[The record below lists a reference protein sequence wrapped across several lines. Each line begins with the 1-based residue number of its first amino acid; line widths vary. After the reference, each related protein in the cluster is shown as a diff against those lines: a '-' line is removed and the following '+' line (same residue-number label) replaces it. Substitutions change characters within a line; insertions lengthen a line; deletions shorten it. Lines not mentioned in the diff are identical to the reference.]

1 MRCRADRE
9 TIRLTFNLLSSD
21 FAVPPRP
28 HRAQEFPMSA
38 SATPPASLTHFSASE
53 LDMLAKT
60 ADALSAYLGKPVLAE
75 VVLGDDGTEWVTY
88 GVPMDENAKP
98 DEDQTHV
105 QLGGPG
111 ARLLGNRG
119 GLPQSDD
126 DTYDCLYLWAIEIS
140 LNEGERFIKLD
151 HDGEESA
158 WSDNLEDVLPFAL
171 TEEPVSED
179 PDAEDDE
186 DEEDE
191 EDEDDENGHGH
202 DHPHDHNHRH

>member
-1 MRCRADRE
+1 
-9 TIRLTFNLLSSD
+9 
-21 FAVPPRP
+21 
-28 HRAQEFPMSA
+28 MSA

-179 PDAEDDE
+179 PHAEDDE

>member
-1 MRCRADRE
+1 
-9 TIRLTFNLLSSD
+9 
-21 FAVPPRP
+21 
-28 HRAQEFPMSA
+28 MSA
-38 SATPPASLTHFSASE
+38 SATPPASLTHFSAPE

-75 VVLGDDGTEWVTY
+75 VVLGDEGTEWVTY
-88 GVPMDENAKP
+88 GVPMDEKAET
-98 DEDQTHV
+98 DEEQTHV
-105 QLGGPG
+105 QMGGPG

-126 DTYDCLYLWAIEIS
+126 DTYDCLYLWAIQIS
-140 LNEGERFIKLD
+140 LNDGERFIKLD

-171 TEEPVSED
+171 TEEPQTD
-179 PDAEDDE
+179 P

-191 EDEDDENGHGH
+191 EDDGADDEDDDTPYDDVHN
-202 DHPHDHNHRH
+202 HNHRH

>member
-1 MRCRADRE
+1 
-9 TIRLTFNLLSSD
+9 
-21 FAVPPRP
+21 
-28 HRAQEFPMSA
+28 MSA

-75 VVLGDDGTEWVTY
+75 VVLGDEGTEWVTY
-88 GVPMDENAKP
+88 GVPVDENAKP
-98 DEDQTHV
+98 DEEQTHV

-119 GLPQSDD
+119 GLPPSDD

-158 WSDNLEDVLPFAL
+158 WSDSLEDVLPFAL
-171 TEEPVSED
+171 TEEPVPED
-179 PDAEDDE
+179 PDED
-186 DEEDE
+186 EDE
-191 EDEDDENGHGH
+191 EDEDDADEEGGDHPG
-202 DHPHDHNHRH
+202 HPHDGGHRH

>member
-1 MRCRADRE
+1 
-9 TIRLTFNLLSSD
+9 
-21 FAVPPRP
+21 
-28 HRAQEFPMSA
+28 MSA

-98 DEDQTHV
+98 DEEQTHV

-140 LNEGERFIKLD
+140 LNEGERFVKLD

-158 WSDNLEDVLPFAL
+158 WSDSLEDVLPFAL
-171 TEEPVSED
+171 TEEPVPED
-179 PDAEDDE
+179 PDEDEDEDEDDE
-186 DEEDE
+186 DEDDADE
-191 EDEDDENGHGH
+191 HDGEVRDPPRDHGRR
-202 DHPHDHNHRH
+202 N

>member
-1 MRCRADRE
+1 
-9 TIRLTFNLLSSD
+9 
-21 FAVPPRP
+21 
-28 HRAQEFPMSA
+28 MSA
-38 SATPPASLTHFSASE
+38 SATPPTSLTHFSASE

-88 GVPMDENAKP
+88 GVPEDENAEA
-98 DEDQTHV
+98 DEKQTHV

-126 DTYDCLYLWAIEIS
+126 ETYDCLYLWAIAIS
-140 LNEGERFIKLD
+140 LNEGERFVKLD

-158 WSDNLEDVLPFAL
+158 WSDSLEDVLPFAL
-171 TEEPVSED
+171 TEEPVPED
-179 PDAEDDE
+179 PDEEEDEDEDDE
-186 DEEDE
+186 DEP
-191 EDEDDENGHGH
+191 DENAGA
-202 DHPHDHNHRH
+202 PHDQGHRH

>member
-1 MRCRADRE
+1 
-9 TIRLTFNLLSSD
+9 
-21 FAVPPRP
+21 
-28 HRAQEFPMSA
+28 MSA
-38 SATPPASLTHFSASE
+38 SATPPASLTHFSATE

-75 VVLGDDGTEWVTY
+75 VVLGDEGTEWVTY
-88 GVPMDENAKP
+88 GVPMEENAKA
-98 DEDQTHV
+98 DEEQIHV

-126 DTYDCLYLWAIEIS
+126 DTYDCLYLWAIQIS
-140 LNEGERFIKLD
+140 LNDGERFIKLD

-171 TEEPVSED
+171 TEEPQ
-179 PDAEDDE
+179 PDAE
-186 DEEDE
+186 EEDE
-191 EDEDDENGHGH
+191 EDPDADDEDD
-202 DHPHDHNHRH
+202 DTPYDDVHNHRH

>member
-1 MRCRADRE
+1 
-9 TIRLTFNLLSSD
+9 
-21 FAVPPRP
+21 
-28 HRAQEFPMSA
+28 
-38 SATPPASLTHFSASE
+38 LTHFSTAE

-105 QLGGPG
+105 QLGGAG

-140 LNEGERFIKLD
+140 LNED
-151 HDGEESA
+151 ESA

-171 TEEPVSED
+171 TEEPVPED

-186 DEEDE
+186 DEA
-191 EDEDDENGHGH
+191 DEDDEDDADGHGH

>member
-1 MRCRADRE
+1 
-9 TIRLTFNLLSSD
+9 
-21 FAVPPRP
+21 
-28 HRAQEFPMSA
+28 MSA
-38 SATPPASLTHFSASE
+38 SATPPPSLTHFSATE

-75 VVLGDDGTEWVTY
+75 VVLAEEGTEWVTY
-88 GVPMDENAKP
+88 GVPIDENAEP

-119 GLPQSDD
+119 GLPQTGD
-126 DTYDCLYLWAIEIS
+126 DTYDCLYLWAIQIS

-171 TEEPVSED
+171 TEEPLPD
-179 PDAEDDE
+179 PDEEDEEEDDE
-186 DEEDE
+186 DE
-191 EDEDDENGHGH
+191 DEDDTH
-202 DHPHDHNHRH
+202 DHPHDHNDPGHRH